1 LLWLSFRSTLSR
13 MTLAESPR
21 CRPVIW
27 RRGSFGTDS
36 EVGNRY
42 VERIG
47 TVVATLQAQHRDVFA
62 YLVDAHVAFAAGQ
75 PVPSMLPIAPYP
87 R

>member
-1 LLWLSFRSTLSR
+1 
-13 MTLAESPR
+13 MTLAESLQR
-21 CRPVIW
+21 RPVIW

-36 EVGNRY
+36 EAGSRF
-42 VERIG
+42 VERIV

-75 PVPSMLPIAPYP
+75 PVPSILPIAPDP
-87 R
+87 G